1 MKKEIQVQS
10 YVRQEGRLIPV
21 EDLPPPQREDL
32 AVWLK
37 STYLNELFRGAG
49 RVFPEKEKT

>member
-21 EDLPPPQREDL
+21 EDLLPHQREDL
-32 AVWLK
+32 AMWLK
-37 STYLNELFRGAG
+37 ESYLNELFRGQG
-49 RVFPEKEKT
+49 RVFLEKEKT